1 MSNNNSKNVLIILFI
16 IVTAILAI
24 AIQYYFPII
33 SIGGSALDLGSIF
46 ILWLGIAFIGL
57 LILVPILDRIDK
69 KESGNGSMYVRECK
83 SCGYTIGD
91 PNGKLDSMKYN
102 TTCFKCGSSHMEYRK
117 ATRDEENKMKSHLM
131 DVYKG

>member
-46 ILWLGIAFIGL
+46 ILG
-57 LILVPILDRIDK
+57 
-69 KESGNGSMYVRECK
+69 
-83 SCGYTIGD
+83 
-91 PNGKLDSMKYN
+91 
-102 TTCFKCGSSHMEYRK
+102 
-117 ATRDEENKMKSHLM
+117 
-131 DVYKG
+131 